1 MQRKIIMAGFGGQG
15 IMAMGQLLTYSG
27 MIENKNVTWMPSYGP
42 EMRGG
47 SANCS
52 VIISDDPV
60 GAPNIAKATD
70 VVVMNKPSYDKF
82 LDYVEEGGNIFIN
95 SALVDVEVE
104 RDDINVYKIPATSIA
119 RDMGLD
125 KVSNMV
131 MLGAYLEAT
140 DIVKEES
147 VLEAFT
153 KVFGDKKK
161 KLIPLN
167 QQAMQN
173 GRKAARGDNQ
183 NSKED
188 ISQNSFNRTPQEF
201 AAKNTSEEK
210 IKLDLTDEV
219 FEDDLKMVEFAIDNE
234 KEGINFYNLMV
245 EKYKNSEAA
254 PIFKT
259 LAEQEEE
266 HVKYLKDLRDVL
278 KGEKENIH
286 DLQKPEENDLDW
298 GDANAENNL
307 ALSTFSI
314 GMQLE
319 EDAVKFYTKGAEK
332 TNNEKVKRL
341 FNELVYWEKFHYDQL
356 KGQYDLYKERWWS
369 DQSFSPM

>member
-70 VVVMNKPSYDKF
+70 VIVMNKPSYDKF

-210 IKLDLTDEV
+210 IKLDLSDEV

-332 TNNEKVKRL
+332 TENEKVKRL